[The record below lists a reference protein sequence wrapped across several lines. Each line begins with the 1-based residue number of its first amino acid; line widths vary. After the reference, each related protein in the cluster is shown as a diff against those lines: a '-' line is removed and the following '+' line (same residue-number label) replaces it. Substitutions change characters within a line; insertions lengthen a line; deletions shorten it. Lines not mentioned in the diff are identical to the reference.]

1 MISNILT
8 NFFNCLT
15 IPILVLNYKFETIF
29 AYNHDSKIN
38 NSFYTSKAIEELRN
52 LIFALILFR
61 LI

>member
-8 NFFNCLT
+8 NFFNYLT

-38 NSFYTSKAIEELRN
+38 NFN
-52 LIFALILFR
+52 LSCTENTNGY
-61 LI
+61 